1 MKAVLYIEGVNN
13 GASHM
18 NEYAEQQI
26 HVESL
31 YKDIDVNSPPLV
43 NLTTADDKTHTMQ
56 MMDVRFIDSFIFI
69 HCYVTDKDGNG
80 GKALFRLKPIN

>member
-43 NLTTADDKTHTMQ
+43 NLTTADDKVHTMQ

-69 HCYVTDKDGNG
+69 T
-80 GKALFRLKPIN
+80 FWFF